1 MDVIQSGES
10 LVNLSV
16 FRNFKNGKPSKPPL
30 IHVRYI

>member
-16 FRNFKNGKPSKPPL
+16 FRNFNNGKPPL